1 MNTPQPHLKRL
12 HNKVAII
19 TGAASGFGRATALS
33 SAREGAHV
41 VVADLQVEAG
51 QALVTTLQGQGHR
64 ALFVHCDVSRED
76 SVQAL
81 VQATLAAFGQLD
93 VVVNNAGTTHRNK
106 PALDVTSDE
115 FDRMFAVNVKSLF
128 WMSQAAVPHLKT
140 TRGCMVNV
148 ASTTGVRPGP
158 GLTWYSASKAAMINL
173 TKGLGLE
180 LARDQIRV
188 NAVCPMIGETA
199 LLEQFMGMPDTPDN
213 RQRFLARIPLGRFT
227 RPEDVAEAVVY
238 LASDA
243 ANFLTGVCLDVDG
256 GRNI

>member
-1 MNTPQPHLKRL
+1 MNTHASARL
-12 HNKVAII
+12 QGKTAII
-19 TGAASGFGRATALS
+19 TGAASGFGRSTAMS
-33 SAREGAHV
+33 FAREGAQV
-41 VVADLQVEAG
+41 VVADLQAEAG
-51 QALVTTLQGQGHR
+51 QALVSTLQQQGHS
-64 ALFVHCDVSRED
+64 ALFVQCDVSRED

-81 VQATLAAFGQLD
+81 VQATVAAFGKLD

-106 PALDVTSDE
+106 PALDVTSEE
-115 FDRMFAVNVKSLF
+115 FDRMFAVNVKSLY
-128 WMSQAAVPHLKT
+128 WMTQAAVPHLKASQ
-140 TRGCMVNV
+140 GNMVNV

-180 LARDQIRV
+180 LARDQVRV

-199 LLEQFMGMPDTPDN
+199 MLEQFMGMPDTPDN

-243 ANFLTGVCLDVDG
+243 ASFLTGVCLDVDG

>member
-1 MNTPQPHLKRL
+1 MSNHTARMQGKT
-12 HNKVAII
+12 AII
-19 TGAASGFGRATALS
+19 TGAASGFGRSTALRFAS
-33 SAREGAHV
+33 EGAQV
-41 VVADLQVEAG
+41 VVADLQAAPG
-51 QALVTTLQGQGHR
+51 QALVDQLQQQGHQ
-64 ALFVHCDVSRED
+64 ALFVACDVSRED

-81 VQATLAAFGQLD
+81 VQATVAAFGKLD

-106 PALDVTSDE
+106 PALEVTSEE
-115 FDRMFAVNVKSLF
+115 FDRMFSVNVKSLF
-128 WMSQAAVPHLKT
+128 WMSQAAVPHLKA

-180 LARDQIRV
+180 LARDLVRV

-199 LLEQFMGMPDTPDN
+199 MLEQFMGMPDTPEN
-213 RQRFLARIPLGRFT
+213 RQKFLARIPLGRFT
-227 RPEDVAEAVVY
+227 RPEDVAEAVLY

-243 ANFLTGVCLDVDG
+243 AGFLTGVCLDVDG